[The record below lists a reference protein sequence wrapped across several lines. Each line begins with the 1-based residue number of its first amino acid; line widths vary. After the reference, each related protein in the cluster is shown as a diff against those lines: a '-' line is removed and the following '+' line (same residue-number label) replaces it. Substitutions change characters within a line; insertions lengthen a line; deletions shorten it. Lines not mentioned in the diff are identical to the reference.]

1 MTNEMRQHIR
11 RERNILVRRI
21 KWTDSMRERG
31 YRRAE
36 MYAKRRVV
44 KEAGI

>member
-21 KWTDSMRERG
+21 RWTDSMRERG
-31 YRRAE
+31 WRRAE
-36 MYAKRRVV
+36 IYAQRRAA